1 MMVVLPPTWIGAPRA
16 PFPRISRAEYVTART
31 WLLLTGIGVLSR
43 MTLKIVSWN
52 AYRAE
57 LAGGPEAIQ
66 TRTAV
71 RLAGSAVTFL
81 WGNTELSHAYSAD
94 IATFLLVLYYA
105 VVGVAAIFVGRARA
119 IRALRQVG
127 LGLAIFAA
135 LKAIAKASSL
145 AIGLRVGSYL
155 LAGLFLLAVAYWYR
169 ETDREWGIGNRA

>member
-1 MMVVLPPTWIGAPRA
+1 MSAA
-16 PFPRISRAEYVTART
+16 
-31 WLLLTGIGVLSR
+31 WL
-43 MTLKIVSWN
+43 IVSWN
-52 AYRAE
+52 ACLAE
-57 LAGGPEAIQ
+57 LADGGPEATQ

-94 IATFLLVLYYA
+94 IATFLLVVYYA
-105 VVGVAAIFVGRARA
+105 VVGVGAIFVGRARE
-119 IRALRQVG
+119 IRILRQVG

-135 LKAIAKASSL
+135 LKAIAEALSL

-169 ETDREWGIGNRA
+169 ETELGRSVAGDRESGIEPNG